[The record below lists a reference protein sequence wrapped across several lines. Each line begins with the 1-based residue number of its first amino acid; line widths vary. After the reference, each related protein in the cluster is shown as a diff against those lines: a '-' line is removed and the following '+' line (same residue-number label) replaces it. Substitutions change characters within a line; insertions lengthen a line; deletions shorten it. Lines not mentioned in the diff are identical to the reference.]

1 MSNIKLTTKLVG
13 KIKGHFILP
22 DYQRGYRWTVD
33 EVKKL
38 LNDIFANGKDNYCLQ
53 PIVVKRL
60 NGNNSESEES
70 GNEEYELIDGQQRLT
85 TIYLIYRYL
94 NKSSGGFMSGPRF
107 SLKYKTREKSEKY
120 LQTIDPD
127 LADTN
132 IDFYFIHQAY
142 SYIEKYF
149 KDKGDERQSKMA
161 DINTFFDQNVSVI
174 WYEVPDCDGV
184 SLFERLNIGKIPLTS
199 SEIVKALF
207 MRKDGANV
215 NRQEEIALQWD
226 YMEQELNKNSFWSF
240 LTNAEAKD
248 YPTRIDLIL
257 DLMAD
262 KKPGERETYFTFFY
276 FEQKLNSL
284 KDSQQESNALNEV
297 WDEIYRTFLTLREWY
312 SDHEFYH
319 KIGYLIASGQCS
331 LRDIYNLWK
340 KDDKPVKKSDFIAC
354 INTEIKNS
362 INKAV
367 NIESLLYTNP
377 EQKKLI
383 ERLLLLMNIETER
396 TIAGEARRFP
406 FEMYKYNWENGKKVK
421 WSLEHIHAQHSEG
434 LNTNQKRLAWLKA
447 HISCLTAQG
456 SEEASETVKRMQELA
471 DKLTDN
477 KEYKNVKTEFEPLR
491 EQAVKL
497 LTDPNQKT
505 DSEEYLHKISNLA
518 LLDCSTNSAVSNYV
532 FDAKREIII
541 SKDAEGTFIPI
552 CTKKIFFKYL
562 PNGDPQLHF
571 WGELDRISYLDAI
584 LNTLADYLPKQDN
597 TEIPEED

>member
-1 MSNIKLTTKLVG
+1 MSAINLNTRLVG
-13 KIKGHFILP
+13 KIKGRFVLP
-22 DYQRGYRWTVD
+22 DYQRGYRWTDD

-38 LNDIFANGKDNYCLQ
+38 LDDIFANGKNNYCLQ
-53 PIVVKRL
+53 PVAVKRR
-60 NGNNSESEES
+60 SET
-70 GNEEYELIDGQQRLT
+70 EYELIDGQQRLT

-94 NKSSGGFMSGPRF
+94 NKGSGGFMSGPRF
-107 SLKYKTREKSEKY
+107 SMKYDTRNESEKY

-142 SYIEKYF
+142 KYIEQYF
-149 KDKGDERQSKMA
+149 DGQGDERQSKMA
-161 DINTFFDQNVSVI
+161 DINKYFDQNVSII
-174 WYEVPDCDGV
+174 WYEVPDGDGV
-184 SLFERLNIGKIPLTS
+184 SMFERLNIGKIPLTS

-226 YMEQELNKNSFWSF
+226 YMEQELNKKSFWSF
-240 LTNAEAKD
+240 LTNAEATD

-284 KDSQQESNALNEV
+284 RDSQNESEALNEV

-319 KIGYLIASGQCS
+319 KIGYLITCGGYS

-340 KDDKPVKKSDFIAC
+340 VDNKPVKKSDFIAA
-354 INTEIKNS
+354 INKEIRNS
-362 INKAV
+362 ISKAV
-367 NIESLLYTNP
+367 NIKSLLYSNP

-396 TIAGEARRFP
+396 TVAGEARRFP
-406 FEMYKYNWENGKKVK
+406 FELYKFNYKNGKKVK

-434 LNTNQKRLAWLKA
+434 LNTNQKRLEWLKA
-447 HISCLTAQG
+447 HIPCLSGQNTEA
-456 SEEASETVKRMQELA
+456 ASELTVKMQVLA
-471 DKLTDN
+471 DKLN
-477 KEYKNVKTEFEPLR
+477 ENIEYKNVKTEFEPLR
-491 EQAVKL
+491 ARAVKL
-497 LTDPNQKT
+497 LTDPDQKT
-505 DSEEYLHKISNLA
+505 DSEEYLHRICNLA
-518 LLDCSTNSAVSNYV
+518 LLDCGTNSAVSNYV

-541 SKDAEGTFIPI
+541 NKDAKGAFIPI
-552 CTKKIFFKYL
+552 CTKKVFFKYL
-562 PNGDPQLHF
+562 PSADPQLHF
-571 WGELDRISYLDAI
+571 WGERDRESYLEAI
-584 LNTLADYLPKQDN
+584 LNTLADYLPKQDS
-597 TEIPEED
+597 TDTPEEDYELV